1 MGEIVASM
9 ELENTD
15 DRGIV
20 SEGLRD
26 ESTVRRTTVE
36 GVVDTGAVMLMLPE
50 DVVGRLGLRTRR
62 QVAVTYA
69 DERREIRSVA
79 GPVTVHIGNR
89 FMIAECV
96 VGPPSSEPLIGQ
108 IVLEALDLVADCAN
122 RTVGPRPESPDRP
135 LLKLKRLVPAETL
148 PMPDAHPSMTPP
160 PPPHGHRGSGVK
172 ACPAPRKRG
181 VGSWPCPF
189 PACRAPRC
197 PRRRRCS
204 IPPDVRQPREVREI
218 LLP

>member
-1 MGEIVASM
+1 MGEIVTSIG
-9 ELENTD
+9 LENTV
-15 DRGIV
+15 DRDNA

-50 DVVGRLGLRTRR
+50 DVVGRLGLKTRH

-69 DERREIRSVA
+69 NEYREIRQVA
-79 GPVTVHIGNR
+79 GPVTVHIGDR

-96 VGPPSSEPLIGQ
+96 IGPPSSEPLIGQ

-135 LLKLKRLVPAETL
+135 LLKMK
-148 PMPDAHPSMTPP
+148 
-160 PPPHGHRGSGVK
+160 
-172 ACPAPRKRG
+172 
-181 VGSWPCPF
+181 
-189 PACRAPRC
+189 
-197 PRRRRCS
+197 
-204 IPPDVRQPREVREI
+204 
-218 LLP
+218 